1 MAQVIIT
8 INYRE
13 YPISCDN
20 GQEIQ
25 IMKLGRLLDEKAKS
39 LTSAL
44 GHINENQLLAMV
56 GLLLADELSELKKT
70 VSSAPAPAA
79 SLPPAATPPAAQ
91 ASSTPAPASPAS
103 ATATSDQNTHSPIS
117 EEELSSLDA
126 ELAQN
131 INSLNEAIKSV
142 ALQLKS
148 V

>member
-25 IMKLGRLLDEKAKS
+25 IMKLGRMLDEKAKA
-39 LTSAL
+39 LTSSL

-56 GLLLADELSELKKT
+56 GLLLADELSELKKAA
-70 VSSAPAPAA
+70 SSAPSSQSAAAPAPAA
-79 SLPPAATPPAAQ
+79 PLPPAATPEQPG
-91 ASSTPAPASPAS
+91 SF
-103 ATATSDQNTHSPIS
+103 PIS

-126 ELAQN
+126 ELAQD
-131 INSLNEAIKSV
+131 INSLNETIKSV

>member
-103 ATATSDQNTHSPIS
+103 ATATSEQNTHSPIS

-131 INSLNEAIKSV
+131 LNSLNEAIKSV

>member
-79 SLPPAATPPAAQ
+79 SLPPAAT
-91 ASSTPAPASPAS
+91 SE
-103 ATATSDQNTHSPIS
+103 QNTHSPIS

>member
-70 VSSAPAPAA
+70 VSSAPALAA

-91 ASSTPAPASPAS
+91 ASSTPTPASPAS
-103 ATATSDQNTHSPIS
+103 AAATSEQNTHSPIS

>member
-91 ASSTPAPASPAS
+91 ASSTLTPASPAS
-103 ATATSDQNTHSPIS
+103 ATATSEQNTHSPIS

>member
-1 MAQVIIT
+1 MAQVIST

-91 ASSTPAPASPAS
+91 ASSTPTPASPAS
-103 ATATSDQNTHSPIS
+103 AAATSEQNTHSPIS

>member
-79 SLPPAATPPAAQ
+79 SPPAAQ
-91 ASSTPAPASPAS
+91 ASSTPTPASPAS
-103 ATATSDQNTHSPIS
+103 ATATSEQNTHSPIS

-131 INSLNEAIKSV
+131 INSLNEAIKSI

>member
-70 VSSAPAPAA
+70 VSSAP
-79 SLPPAATPPAAQ
+79 SAQ
-91 ASSTPAPASPAS
+91 ASSTPTPASPAS
-103 ATATSDQNTHSPIS
+103 ATATSEQNTHSPIS

>member
-91 ASSTPAPASPAS
+91 ASSTPTPASPAS
-103 ATATSDQNTHSPIS
+103 AAATSEQNTHSPIS

-131 INSLNEAIKSV
+131 INSLNEAVKSV

>member
-79 SLPPAATPPAAQ
+79 SLPPAATPPTAQ
-91 ASSTPAPASPAS
+91 ASSTPTPASPAS
-103 ATATSDQNTHSPIS
+103 ATATSEQNTHSPIS

>member
-56 GLLLADELSELKKT
+56 SLLLADELSELKKT
-70 VSSAPAPAA
+70 VSSAPA
-79 SLPPAATPPAAQ
+79 AQ
-91 ASSTPAPASPAS
+91 ASSTPTPASPAS
-103 ATATSDQNTHSPIS
+103 ATATSEQNTHSPIS

>member
-44 GHINENQLLAMV
+44 GHNQLLAMV

-70 VSSAPAPAA
+70 VSSAPTPAA
-79 SLPPAATPPAAQ
+79 SLPHAATPPAAQ
-91 ASSTPAPASPAS
+91 ASSTPTPASPAS
-103 ATATSDQNTHSPIS
+103 ATATSEQNTHSPIS

>member
-56 GLLLADELSELKKT
+56 GLLLADELSELKKP

-91 ASSTPAPASPAS
+91 ASSTPTPASPAS
-103 ATATSDQNTHSPIS
+103 ATATSEQNTHSPIS

>member
-25 IMKLGRLLDEKAKS
+25 IMKLGRMLDEKAKA
-39 LTSAL
+39 LTSSL

-56 GLLLADELSELKKT
+56 GLLLADELSELKKAA
-70 VSSAPAPAA
+70 SSAPSSQSAAAPAPAA
-79 SLPPAATPPAAQ
+79 PLPPAATPEQPG
-91 ASSTPAPASPAS
+91 SF
-103 ATATSDQNTHSPIS
+103 PIS
-117 EEELSSLDA
+117 EKELSSLDA
-126 ELAQN
+126 ELAQD

>member
-8 INYRE
+8 VNYRE

-25 IMKLGRLLDEKAKS
+25 IMKLGRMLDEKAKA
-39 LTSAL
+39 LTSSL

-56 GLLLADELSELKKT
+56 GLLLADELSELKKAA
-70 VSSAPAPAA
+70 SSAPSSQSAAAPAPAA
-79 SLPPAATPPAAQ
+79 PLPPAATPEQPG
-91 ASSTPAPASPAS
+91 SF
-103 ATATSDQNTHSPIS
+103 PIS
-117 EEELSSLDA
+117 EEELSFLDA
-126 ELAQN
+126 ELAQD

>member
-70 VSSAPAPAA
+70 VS
-79 SLPPAATPPAAQ
+79 L
-91 ASSTPAPASPAS
+91 
-103 ATATSDQNTHSPIS
+103 
-117 EEELSSLDA
+117 ELSKL
-126 ELAQN
+126 L
-131 INSLNEAIKSV
+131 
-142 ALQLKS
+142 LQS
-148 V
+148 HDF

>member
-25 IMKLGRLLDEKAKS
+25 IMKLGRMLDEKAKA
-39 LTSAL
+39 LTSSL

-56 GLLLADELSELKKT
+56 GLLLADELSELKK
-70 VSSAPAPAA
+70 VASSAPSSQSAAAPAPAA
-79 SLPPAATPPAAQ
+79 PLPPAATPEQPG
-91 ASSTPAPASPAS
+91 SF
-103 ATATSDQNTHSPIS
+103 PIS

-126 ELAQN
+126 ELAQD

>member
-91 ASSTPAPASPAS
+91 AASTPTPASPAS
-103 ATATSDQNTHSPIS
+103 AAATSEQNTHSPIS

>member
-91 ASSTPAPASPAS
+91 ASSTPTPASPAS
-103 ATATSDQNTHSPIS
+103 ATATSEQNTHSPIS

-131 INSLNEAIKSV
+131 LNSLNEAIKSV

>member
-56 GLLLADELSELKKT
+56 GLLLADELSELKKP
-70 VSSAPAPAA
+70 VSPAPAPAA
-79 SLPPAATPPAAQ
+79 SLPHAATPPAAQ
-91 ASSTPAPASPAS
+91 ASSTPTPASPAS
-103 ATATSDQNTHSPIS
+103 ATATSEQNSHSPIS

>member
-70 VSSAPAPAA
+70 VSSAPA
-79 SLPPAATPPAAQ
+79 AQ
-91 ASSTPAPASPAS
+91 ASSTPTPASPAS
-103 ATATSDQNTHSPIS
+103 AAATSEQNTHSPIS

>member
-79 SLPPAATPPAAQ
+79 SLPPATTPPAAQ
-91 ASSTPAPASPAS
+91 ASSTPTAASPAS
-103 ATATSDQNTHSPIS
+103 ATSTSEQNTHSPIS

-131 INSLNEAIKSV
+131 INSLNEAIKSI

>member
-44 GHINENQLLAMV
+44 GHIKENQLLAMV

-70 VSSAPAPAA
+70 VSSAPA
-79 SLPPAATPPAAQ
+79 AQ
-91 ASSTPAPASPAS
+91 ASSTPTPASPAS
-103 ATATSDQNTHSPIS
+103 ATATSEQNTHSPIS

>member
-1 MAQVIIT
+1 MAQVIIA

-70 VSSAPAPAA
+70 VSSAPA
-79 SLPPAATPPAAQ
+79 AQ
-91 ASSTPAPASPAS
+91 ASSTPTPASPAS
-103 ATATSDQNTHSPIS
+103 ATATSEQNTHSPIS

>member
-44 GHINENQLLAMV
+44 GHITENQLLAMV

-70 VSSAPAPAA
+70 VSSAPA
-79 SLPPAATPPAAQ
+79 AQ
-91 ASSTPAPASPAS
+91 ASSTPTPASPAS
-103 ATATSDQNTHSPIS
+103 ATATSEQNTHSPIS

>member
-91 ASSTPAPASPAS
+91 ASSTPTPASPAS
-103 ATATSDQNTHSPIS
+103 AAATSEQNTHSPIS

-142 ALQLKS
+142 ALHLKS

>member
-25 IMKLGRLLDEKAKS
+25 IMKLGHLLDEKAKS

-70 VSSAPAPAA
+70 VSSAPA
-79 SLPPAATPPAAQ
+79 AQ
-91 ASSTPAPASPAS
+91 ASSTPTPASPAS
-103 ATATSDQNTHSPIS
+103 ATATSEQNTHSPIS